1 MMTKQ
6 IVLIVRFRVAAGSK
20 ALLVEKLKEVF
31 EHIRHEDTFV
41 SASLQ
46 EDIADPEQLLVYEIW
61 RETPESFMKNQ
72 ITKPYRRGFE
82 KAVSD
87 LKVERTPQWLKPVA
101 EWKR

>member
-1 MMTKQ
+1 MTKE

-20 ALLVEKLKEVF
+20 KLLLERLKEVF

-46 EDIADPEQLLVYEIW
+46 EDIADPEQLLAYEIW

-72 ITKPYRRGFE
+72 LTKSYRVGFE
-82 KAVSD
+82 KAVID
-87 LKVERTPQWLKPVA
+87 LKVERTPQWLKPLA